1 MAFIIWPLFL
11 SMPMLLARAGPLP
24 TTSLSPDITRIVPS
38 CAISCLQNFV
48 AVNYPTDLCS
58 SQNFNCLCQSSSTD
72 GYTLGEGA
80 LTCLVARCLE
90 QDDVHRYA
98 VYDICQNIPGALPN
112 THSTLIANWP
122 SAPTGAVDPSYTAP
136 STSATV
142 ASTSSTIPSLSTTL
156 PSPPS
161 TALASSTDSG
171 LRTSAS
177 RASSKIE
184 QNQTSHTGLMASA
197 TTAPSMITTSSQVAS
212 GAPSS
217 PARTAQEPSSTHT
230 AAAAGNTSAAAP
242 APVLTK
248 PQVAGIIVAS
258 VGAALVAAGLC
269 LLLVCF
275 RCRKA
280 RRRNSDTSM
289 IGDKVM
295 NTRESTPD
303 MQAIAARDFGTRGR
317 ATRSSHGGA
326 QAWVQTTHA
335 EPHNVGPAVNPR
347 RSTSVAEEP
356 SPRTPRSPRITSQLL
371 PEKSIR
377 QSYTIFPPK
386 PRTPVTGPRSSQRI
400 SHNHAN
406 PMQVYEPGRSPPMNG
421 PNFPSSHDTSQA
433 DLQGD
438 SRQRSLSDPF
448 YEPRTASYRGV
459 SMIPEPLVPAQ
470 RTPSHEYRPSTHQPT
485 HTVSL
490 RTQQPSLPRTHPP
503 PPTVDQHYLEAIDRS
518 HSQRRPRRN
527 TSTHSSQ
534 YTRFSEGSDITTFEE
549 GDELEPIPPL
559 PQQRHALSPVAEMRT
574 TPRALASVL
583 YPAVPKTAAE
593 DHRRII
599 DRPRPP
605 SRKQSL
611 ASKRRGSQ
619 KAAELEGGFKPGD
632 VRKTA
637 KYRILVSPGIQSLD
651 GSISGSPHFDQS
663 YGGRIPSSRPPGS
676 PPTRY

>member
-1 MAFIIWPLFL
+1 M
-11 SMPMLLARAGPLP
+11 
-24 TTSLSPDITRIVPS
+24 
-38 CAISCLQNFV
+38 
-48 AVNYPTDLCS
+48 
-58 SQNFNCLCQSSSTD
+58 
-72 GYTLGEGA
+72 
-80 LTCLVARCLE
+80 
-90 QDDVHRYA
+90 
-98 VYDICQNIPGALPN
+98 
-112 THSTLIANWP
+112 
-122 SAPTGAVDPSYTAP
+122 
-136 STSATV
+136 
-142 ASTSSTIPSLSTTL
+142 IPSLSTTL
-156 PSPPS
+156 PSPSS
-161 TALASSTDSG
+161 TAFALSTDSG

-177 RASSKIE
+177 RASSTIE
-184 QNQTSHTGLMASA
+184 QHQTSHTGLMVSA
-197 TTAPSMITTSSQVAS
+197 TTAPSTITTSSQVAS

-230 AAAAGNTSAAAP
+230 AAAASNTSAAAAAP
-242 APVLTK
+242 ALTK
-248 PQVAGIIVAS
+248 PQIAGIIVAS
-258 VGAALVAAGLC
+258 VGAAFVAAGIC

-275 RCRKA
+275 RRRKA
-280 RRRNSDTSM
+280 QRRNSDTSM

-295 NTRESTPD
+295 DTRESTPD
-303 MQAIAARDFGTRGR
+303 MQAIAARDFATPVR

-335 EPHNVGPAVNPR
+335 EPHNVGLAANSR
-347 RSTSVAEEP
+347 RPPSVVEEP
-356 SPRTPRSPRITSQLL
+356 SPMTPRSPSPRITSQLL
-371 PEKSIR
+371 PEKPSR
-377 QSYTIFPPK
+377 QRYSIFPSQ

-400 SHNHAN
+400 SHKYAN
-406 PMQVYEPGRSPPMNG
+406 PIQAYEPGRSPPMNG

-459 SMIPEPLVPAQ
+459 PMIPEPLVPAQ
-470 RTPSHEYRPSTHQPT
+470 RTPSHEYRPAIHQPT
-485 HTVSL
+485 NTVST

-503 PPTVDQHYLEAIDRS
+503 PPTAEQHYLEAIDRS

-527 TSTHSSQ
+527 VSTHSSH
-534 YTRFSEGSDITTFEE
+534 TCFSEGSDITTFEE

-559 PQQRHALSPVAEMRT
+559 PQQRCGLSPVAEMRT
-574 TPRALASVL
+574 PPRAPASVL

-605 SRKQSL
+605 SHRQSL

-632 VRKTA
+632 VRNTA
-637 KYRILVSPGIQSLD
+637 KYKILVSPGIQSLD
-651 GSISGSPHFDQS
+651 GSISGSPQFDQS
-663 YGGRIPSSRPPGS
+663 YGGRFPPSRPPGS